1 MHLVH
6 GPEIDLLIGGQRVEF
21 FCALP
26 VSEGLHAR
34 LPDEGLRSETPHW
47 RNKRRHC
54 RGASSMRCFFAG
66 IPTSSSHPKDCPTT
80 PPHSV
85 CFAQLLIRSDNMR
98 LLGAKTLTSPPGQFI
113 PHWSRCL
120 ACLNCATLTGQEAS
134 ARATRSNGYQRTCCW
149 PPPGILSAHAT
160 KLKAPYATQPPA
172 ALPSATVNRRPR
184 PGAKLRIHVR
194 RGPWAAAWRSFGAF
208 ALARVSMKA
217 ELDRR
222 SHRRS
227 PSCQRAPRASLCTS
241 HLVVLGKV
249 FVA

>member
-1 MHLVH
+1 VPRLF
-6 GPEIDLLIGGQRVEF
+6 QRV
-21 FCALP
+21 CTRDYRTR
-26 VSEGLHAR
+26 VSVAKR
-34 LPDEGLRSETPHW
+34 PNW

-54 RGASSMRCFFAG
+54 REPSSMRCFFAG
-66 IPTSSSHPKDCPTT
+66 IPTSSSHPKACPTT

-85 CFAQLLIRSDNMR
+85 CFAQLLIQSDNTR
-98 LLGAKTLTSPPGQFI
+98 LRLRAKAPTSPPGQFI
-113 PHWSRCL
+113 PHWTRCL

-160 KLKAPYATQPPA
+160 KLKAPYATQASA

-184 PGAKLRIHVR
+184 PGAKLRIPVR

-227 PSCQRAPRASLCTS
+227 PFMSTSAASLSLHFSSNRIRQSICS
-241 HLVVLGKV
+241 LVSVVEKMQ
-249 FVA
+249 